1 MESLLTL
8 LLLLALWLGP
18 KLIEGLLKKGK
29 ETGKTIPTPP
39 PFEEEFETEEET
51 WEPPRMNV
59 QNMRETETKSPKEPE
74 YFTYERDAE
83 EAGPFTEKKEPSLE
97 INLQSIDN
105 EDKKKPE
112 LHFDNEEIYKG
123 VIYSEILKRKFN

>member
-29 ETGKTIPTPP
+29 EKVVTPP
-39 PFEEEFETEEET
+39 PYEEEMEPEEEYWKAPKT
-51 WEPPRMNV
+51 SV
-59 QNMRETETKSPKEPE
+59 QNMQETRVNSPNETE

-83 EAGPFTEKKEPSLE
+83 DAGPFTETREPSPK
-97 INLQSIDN
+97 INLQTIDN
-105 EDKKKPE
+105 EDKIKPE

>member
-29 ETGKTIPTPP
+29 EQVVTPP
-39 PFEEEFETEEET
+39 PYEEEMEPEEEY
-51 WEPPRMNV
+51 WEVPKANV
-59 QNMRETETKSPKEPE
+59 QNMQETEVNSPNEPE
-74 YFTYERDAE
+74 YFTYESDAE
-83 EAGPFTEKKEPSLE
+83 EMGPFTEKGEPSPKTD
-97 INLQSIDN
+97 LQTIDN
-105 EDKKKPE
+105 ENKIKPE
-112 LHFDNEEIYKG
+112 LHFDEEELYKG

>member
-29 ETGKTIPTPP
+29 EKVVTPP
-39 PFEEEFETEEET
+39 PYEEEMEPEEEY
-51 WEPPRMNV
+51 WEAPKTSV
-59 QNMRETETKSPKEPE
+59 QNMQETGVNSPKETE

-83 EAGPFTEKKEPSLE
+83 DAGPFTETREPSPQ
-97 INLQSIDN
+97 INLQTTDN
-105 EDKKKPE
+105 ETKMKPE
-112 LHFDNEEIYKG
+112 LRFDEEEVYKG
-123 VIYSEILKRKFN
+123 LIYSEILKRKFN